1 MALKNLQK
9 AYVSEVALCDEEI
22 NLNDIIIIIIVTGPL
37 EGHAWVRRP
46 RCGATTQSRHRH
58 NIYYCMSGS
67 PDTNTSSAADIAT
80 ALSKIVSDNIESGDV
95 LDRT

>member
-1 MALKNLQK
+1 M
-9 AYVSEVALCDEEI
+9 
-22 NLNDIIIIIIVTGPL
+22 NLNLKEVHFKKNFHNPVYHHRHRSIG
-37 EGHAWVRRP
+37 GHAWVRRP

-67 PDTNTSSAADIAT
+67 PDTNTSSAADFAI

-95 LDRT
+95 FDRT